1 MKRISLTTIA
11 LLMSMIGTANAD
23 TTLFQD
29 QQLSTLSWF
38 DKMYEGTWMTEYDSV
53 DSEAQN
59 YIDFD
64 EETYNFP
71 APGTLPCGR
80 YTDSE
85 IEAYN
90 QSNGYW
96 S

>member
-1 MKRISLTTIA
+1 MEIQMKRISLTTIA

-23 TTLFQD
+23 TT
-29 QQLSTLSWF
+29 SWF
-38 DKMYEGTWMTEYDSV
+38 DKMYEGTWMTEYDS
-53 DSEAQN
+53 EFAKFQN

-64 EETYNFP
+64 EESYEGSAYNFP
-71 APGTLPCGR
+71 AKGCDP
-80 YTDSE
+80 E

-96 S
+96 G